1 MKRMRVAQM
10 RNRSRRWA
18 PYALLLF
25 VAVGFFWMTGYD
37 ALSELTDSWR
47 KEEELEQAVRQL
59 EEENNRIEVAIEEL
73 APGGK
78 AVERIARQDLG
89 WAKPNEIVV
98 KIPEKK

>member
-1 MKRMRVAQM
+1 MKRMPAAEKRS
-10 RNRSRRWA
+10 RSRRWA
-18 PYALLLF
+18 PVALALL

-47 KEEELEQAVRQL
+47 TEDELEQAVRQL
-59 EEENNRIEVAIEEL
+59 EEENKRIEAAIKDL

-98 KIPEKK
+98 KIPDKK